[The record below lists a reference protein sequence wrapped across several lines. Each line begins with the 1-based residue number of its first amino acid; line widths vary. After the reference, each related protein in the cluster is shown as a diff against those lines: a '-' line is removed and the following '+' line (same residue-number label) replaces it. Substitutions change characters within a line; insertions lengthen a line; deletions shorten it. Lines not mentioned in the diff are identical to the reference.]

1 MSEGQ
6 GVSDGRGGELLG
18 VYVDEAG
25 GSHRV
30 HVDERGHL
38 SWEILDTPDGGDSV
52 VIERLSGEL
61 ESADTAAAVARDYL
75 TQVNRRA
82 A

>member
-1 MSEGQ
+1 MHEP
-6 GVSDGRGGELLG
+6 E
-18 VYVDEAG
+18 
-25 GSHRV
+25 
-30 HVDERGHL
+30 HL
-38 SWEILDTPDGGDSV
+38 SWEIVDTPDGGDAV

-75 TQVNRRA
+75 TQVKRRA